1 MITAF
6 YYDKETASFYD
17 KVGDAYNRKTGYKP
31 TLAYGSK
38 PEWKF
43 TLIGV
48 SLPGI
53 TGWRAAV
60 DVDFTS
66 STDPMCRTTT
76 GIAAAV
82 DDDQNAVVTIPL
94 NAKTARFQQ
103 VCDGKQSCAAYMEIA
118 GMDAAGEQ
126 ILYVCFPIIASY
138 VIDPQAAGT
147 LEPVSVTAL
156 TEAQVAA
163 IAQNAANAAFA
174 PTATVT
180 QTDTGATFTVTDKD
194 GTTTANL
201 TNGKEYSLPAATAK
215 TLGGVKVGAN
225 LSVSDDG
232 TLSAD
237 AQQYTLPAA
246 TAETLGGVKV
256 GANLSV
262 SDDGTLSADA
272 QQYTLPAATAETLGG
287 VKVGANL
294 SVSDDGTLSANITG
308 GTSSAPGNAVEHL
321 DALPAAWTAADNG
334 RVFLWTADTIDG
346 SVANGHHYMVTPT
359 YAPGG
364 LSITGFPTDK
374 ADYNG
379 DYVPDGT
386 TTYQSKEYTRYKNTN
401 GKYFVHCTS
410 LNWWVFDAIA
420 APSDPGTSIGA
431 AQALEEDPTSM
442 DAETFAATVAQAS
455 SSITSLTATDLL
467 GEINGYTLKDA
478 ISPLSG
484 YETSSQTTIDISPG
498 DIPIKVTAANAVTI
512 NATGG
517 EDGKVGYRELVLALG
532 ASGSISAGTN
542 LVIID
547 APAASKT
554 SYCIVRWD
562 GVIAKL
568 YVWESED

>member
-1 MITAF
+1 
-6 YYDKETASFYD
+6 
-17 KVGDAYNRKTGYKP
+17 
-31 TLAYGSK
+31 
-38 PEWKF
+38 
-43 TLIGV
+43 
-48 SLPGI
+48 
-53 TGWRAAV
+53 
-60 DVDFTS
+60 
-66 STDPMCRTTT
+66 
-76 GIAAAV
+76 
-82 DDDQNAVVTIPL
+82 
-94 NAKTARFQQ
+94 
-103 VCDGKQSCAAYMEIA
+103 
-118 GMDAAGEQ
+118 
-126 ILYVCFPIIASY
+126 
-138 VIDPQAAGT
+138 
-147 LEPVSVTAL
+147 
-156 TEAQVAA
+156 
-163 IAQNAANAAFA
+163 
-174 PTATVT
+174 
-180 QTDTGATFTVTDKD
+180 
-194 GTTTANL
+194 
-201 TNGKEYSLPAATAK
+201 
-215 TLGGVKVGAN
+215 
-225 LSVSDDG
+225 
-232 TLSAD
+232 
-237 AQQYTLPAA
+237 
-246 TAETLGGVKV
+246 
-256 GANLSV
+256 
-262 SDDGTLSADA
+262 
-272 QQYTLPAATAETLGG
+272 
-287 VKVGANL
+287 
-294 SVSDDGTLSANITG
+294 
-308 GTSSAPGNAVEHL
+308 
-321 DALPAAWTAADNG
+321 
-334 RVFLWTADTIDG
+334 
-346 SVANGHHYMVTPT
+346 MVTPT

>member
-215 TLGGVKVGAN
+215 
-225 LSVSDDG
+225 
-232 TLSAD
+232 
-237 AQQYTLPAA
+237 
-246 TAETLGGVKV
+246 
-256 GANLSV
+256 
-262 SDDGTLSADA
+262 
-272 QQYTLPAATAETLGG
+272 TLGG

>member
-232 TLSAD
+232 TLSA
-237 AQQYTLPAA
+237 
-246 TAETLGGVKV
+246 
-256 GANLSV
+256 
-262 SDDGTLSADA
+262 
-272 QQYTLPAATAETLGG
+272 
-287 VKVGANL
+287 
-294 SVSDDGTLSANITG
+294 NITG

-374 ADYNG
+374 ANYNG
-379 DYVPDGT
+379 DYMPDGT
-386 TTYQSKEYTRYKNTN
+386 TTFTSKEYTRYKNAN
-401 GKYFVHCTS
+401 DKYLVHCTTVD
-410 LNWWVFDAIA
+410 WWVFGDIA
-420 APSDPGTSIGA
+420 APSDPSA
-431 AQALEEDPTSM
+431 AVGYTQALTDGPTSM
-442 DAETFAATVAQAS
+442 DAETFAATVAQTNS
-455 SSITSLTATDLL
+455 NITSLTATDLL